1 LPERIGAPARW
12 SERTH
17 VSRKQAKIVRGRNGL
32 RKVAKMP
39 LQNNTRLDRV
49 VRKKLGRLLRGLY
62 EQLRGEGTLPR
73 FVELFERSG
82 PESGTAGQA
91 SPASA
96 LTRPGK

>member
-1 LPERIGAPARW
+1 LFGE
-12 SERTH
+12 
-17 VSRKQAKIVRGRNGL
+17 RNGL

-49 VRKKLGRLLRGLY
+49 VRKKLGRLLRGFY
-62 EQLRGEGTLPR
+62 EQLRGEGTPPR

-82 PESGTAGQA
+82 PERGAPGQA